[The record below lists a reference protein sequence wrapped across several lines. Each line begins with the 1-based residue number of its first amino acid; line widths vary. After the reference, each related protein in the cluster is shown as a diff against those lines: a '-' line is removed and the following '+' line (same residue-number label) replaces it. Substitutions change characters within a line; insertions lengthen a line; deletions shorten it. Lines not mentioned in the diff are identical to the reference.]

1 MSAVDEFKKFA
12 LRGNMLDM
20 AVAFTVGAAF
30 STVAKSLVDDIIMP
44 PVGLL
49 LGRADFADLFVVL
62 SAGPG
67 RSSFLSLQDAQAAG
81 AVTLNYGRFINNC
94 LALLLVALAMFLVIR
109 AINRL
114 DATLDTAFGGDRP
127 AAEPT
132 HKKCPFCLSTIP
144 HRATRC
150 PQCTS
155 DLADERK
162 PERGVIQS
170 APS

>member
-1 MSAVDEFKKFA
+1 MAIVDEFKKFA

-20 AVAFTVGAAF
+20 AVGFTVGAAF

-62 SAGPG
+62 SGPE
-67 RSSFLSLQDAQAAG
+67 RSSFASLQAAQEAG

-94 LALLLVALAMFLVIR
+94 LALFLVALAMFLVIR

-132 HKKCPFCLSTIP
+132 HKKCPFCVSTIP
-144 HRATRC
+144 FRAVRC
-150 PQCTS
+150 PECTS
-155 DLADERK
+155 ELVAE
-162 PERGVIQS
+162 PQAG
-170 APS
+170 